1 MLGIRKYFKGDP
13 VIWLIATLLTLMG
26 LLAVYSATGTLAY
39 ANNRSPQTYLFKQL
53 FLAALGFGIMWLA
66 HLVNFQYYSRVSQIL
81 ILISIPLLLY
91 TLYQT
96 KEVNAAKRWITL
108 PLIGLS
114 FQTSDFAKLGLI
126 MYVARF
132 LSKHQEEDSKS
143 KYLYILASISVVCL
157 LIFPADLSTSALL
170 FLTSIV
176 LLFVGRIP
184 FKYLGGIA
192 VGGALLFFIG
202 YTILINSDNTGRTG
216 VWKSRVE
223 TFLGQE
229 DADPAKTFQNDQAKI
244 AIVRG
249 GLFGVGPGK
258 SVQRNFLPS
267 PYTDFIYSIIIE
279 EYGLVFGALPIL
291 FLYLLLLWRSIKIVI
306 NTPKSFGAFLA
317 IGLCLLVVLQA
328 LVHMGVNVN
337 VFPVTGLTLPMVSL
351 GGTSLLFTSMAFGI
365 ILSVSRYGKE

>member
-1 MLGIRKYFKGDP
+1 MQGFKNYFKGDP
-13 VIWLIATLLTLMG
+13 IIWIIAMLLTLMG

-39 ANNRSPQTYLFKQL
+39 ANNKSPQSYLFKQL
-53 FLAALGFGIMWLA
+53 FLAGLGFCIMWLA
-66 HLVNFQYYSRVSQIL
+66 HLIRFQYYSRISQL
-81 ILISIPLLLY
+81 LLLISIPLLLY

-132 LSKHQEEDSKS
+132 LSKHQSEYSS
-143 KYLYILASISVVCL
+143 RKYLNILTSISVVCL

-192 VGGALLFFIG
+192 LGGALLFFVG

-223 TFLGQE
+223 TFLGKE
-229 DADPAKTFQNDQAKI
+229 EADPAKTFQNDQAKI
-244 AIVRG
+244 AIARG

-267 PYTDFIYSIIIE
+267 PYTDFIFSIIIE
-279 EYGLVFGALPIL
+279 EYGLLFGALPVL

-337 VFPVTGLTLPMVSL
+337 IFPVTGLTLPMVSL
-351 GGTSLLFTSMAFGI
+351 GGTSLLFTSLAFGI